1 MYFCNESAIKM
12 LGYDS
17 QEEMLGKNMHQLIHH
32 SYRDG
37 TEFPIE
43 NCKIIEYI
51 RRGKVYSTDNEV
63 FGKQMGLI

>member
-1 MYFCNESAIKM
+1 MVLTLMECVLCNESAIKM

-37 TEFPIE
+37 QNFLLRIV
-43 NCKIIEYI
+43 
-51 RRGKVYSTDNEV
+51 R
-63 FGKQMGLI
+63 L